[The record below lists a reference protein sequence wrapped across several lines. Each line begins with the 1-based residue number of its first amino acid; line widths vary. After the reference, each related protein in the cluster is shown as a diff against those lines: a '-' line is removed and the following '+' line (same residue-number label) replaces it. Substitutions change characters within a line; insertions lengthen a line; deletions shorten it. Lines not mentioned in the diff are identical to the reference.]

1 MKTGQHPIH
10 RQRIVEE
17 ISWIEQ
23 EIIRLRR
30 DFHSHPEQGFQEK
43 RTASVISGY
52 LSNLGV
58 QVTGGI
64 AGTGVSG
71 LLEGTG
77 PGRTVMLRADMDA
90 LPLQEK
96 NDVEYKSRNEG
107 VMHACGH
114 DGHMAILLGT
124 AAVLSRFRPSFPGRV
139 KFVFQPAEENLGGAR
154 LMIREGVMENPQ
166 VDAAFGLHLI
176 NQIPCGYIGC
186 RPGAIMAGMDIFTI
200 RVLGK
205 GGHSAM
211 PEGGIDAIAMSGQV
225 ITTLYQSVSREIA
238 PTPLIINIGTVHGGY
253 AENIIADAVE
263 LSGTVRCLDEE
274 VRKTIPDRMKR
285 VLAEITSRMNGGF
298 ELDYREGYPV
308 TANDEAMTRIVQ
320 KAAEKVVGP
329 SQVFEVPASMA
340 SEDMSF
346 YLREVPGAFFFVG
359 AGVPGTWNEPHHN
372 PCFNIDERSLSI
384 GVDMMVT
391 IVLDYLDSRRSDPG
405 A

>member
-1 MKTGQHPIH
+1 MKTGQHNTD

-17 ISWIEQ
+17 VSRIEQ
-23 EIIRLRR
+23 EVIRLRR
-30 DFHSHPEQGFQEK
+30 DFHANPEQGFQEK
-43 RTASVISGY
+43 RTASVISRY
-52 LSNLGV
+52 LSELGV
-58 QVTGGI
+58 EVTGGI

-71 LLEGTG
+71 LLKGSG

-96 NDVEYKSRNEG
+96 TSVEYKSLNDG

-124 AAVLSRFRPSFPGRV
+124 AAILSHFRSSFSGQV
-139 KFVFQPAEENLGGAR
+139 KFVFQPAEENLGGAKI
-154 LMIREGVMENPQ
+154 MIREGVMENPK

-186 RPGAIMAGMDIFTI
+186 RSGAIMAGMDTFTI

-211 PEGGIDAIAMSGQV
+211 PVGSIDAIALSGQV
-225 ITTLYQSVSREIA
+225 ITTLYETVREEIA

-253 AENIIADAVE
+253 AENIIADVVE
-263 LSGTVRCLDEE
+263 LSGTVRCLDEKIRE
-274 VRKTIPDRMKR
+274 TIPDRMKR
-285 VLAEITSRMNGGF
+285 VLSDITSRMKGGF

-320 KAAEKVVGP
+320 QAAEKVVGT
-329 SQVFEVPASMA
+329 SMVFEVPASMA

-346 YLREVPGAFFFVG
+346 YLRVVPGTFFFVG
-359 AGVPGTWNEPHHN
+359 AGIRGIQNEPHHN

-384 GVDMMVT
+384 GVNMLVT
-391 IVLDYLDSRRSDPG
+391 IALDFLNS
-405 A
+405 

>member
-1 MKTGQHPIH
+1 MKTVQHLYD
-10 RQRIVEE
+10 RQKIVEE
-17 ISWIEQ
+17 ISRMEQ

-30 DFHSHPEQGFQEK
+30 DFHAHPEQGFQER
-43 RTASVISGY
+43 RTASVISSY
-52 LSNLGV
+52 LTDLGV
-58 QVTGGI
+58 KVTGGI

-96 NDVEYKSRNEG
+96 NDLEYKSLSEG

-124 AAVLSRFRPSFPGRV
+124 ASILARLRPSFPGRV
-139 KFVFQPAEENLGGAR
+139 KLVFQPAEENLGGAR
-154 LMIREGVMENPQ
+154 LMIQEGVLDNPK

-176 NQIPCGYIGC
+176 NQIPCGYVGC
-186 RPGAIMAGMDIFTI
+186 RSGAIMAGMDTFTV

-211 PEGGIDAIAMSGQV
+211 PDGGIDAIAISGQV
-225 ITTLYQSVSREIA
+225 ITTMYRTVSREIA
-238 PTPLIINIGTVHGGY
+238 PTPLIINIGTIHGGY
-253 AENIIADAVE
+253 AENIIADVVE
-263 LSGTVRCLDEE
+263 LSGTVRCLNEE

-285 VLAEITSRMNGGF
+285 VLSEITSRMKGNF

-308 TANDEAMTRIVQ
+308 TANDEAMNRIVQ
-320 KAAEKVVGP
+320 KAAEYAVGSP
-329 SQVFEVPASMA
+329 QVIEVPASMA

-359 AGVPGTWNEPHHN
+359 AGVPGIRNEPHHN

-384 GVDMMVT
+384 GANVMVT
-391 IVLDYLDSRRSDPG
+391 IVLDYLNSQ
-405 A
+405 

>member
-1 MKTGQHPIH
+1 MKTVQ
-10 RQRIVEE
+10 RQYDRQTIVEE
-17 ISWIEQ
+17 ISRIEQ
-23 EIIRLRR
+23 EIIGLRR
-30 DFHSHPEQGFQEK
+30 NFHADPEMGFQEK
-43 RTASVISGY
+43 RTASTISRY
-52 LSNLGV
+52 LSDLGV
-58 QVTGGI
+58 KVTGGI

-90 LPLQEK
+90 LPLQERTGL
-96 NDVEYKSRNEG
+96 EYSSRNKG

-124 AAVLSRFRPSFPGRV
+124 ACVLSRFRQAFPGRV
-139 KFVFQPAEENLGGAR
+139 KLVFQPAEENLGGAR
-154 LMIREGVMENPQ
+154 LMIREGVLMNPV

-186 RPGAIMAGMDIFTI
+186 RSGAIMAGMDTFTV

-225 ITTLYQSVSREIA
+225 ITQLYPTVSREIA
-238 PTPLIINIGTVHGGY
+238 PTPLIINIGTIRGGY
-253 AENIIADAVE
+253 AENIIADVVE

-274 VRKTIPDRMKR
+274 VRKTIQDRMKR
-285 VLAEITSRMNGGF
+285 VLSGITSRMKGGF

-329 SQVFEVPASMA
+329 TQGFEVPASMA

-359 AGVPGTWNEPHHN
+359 AGITGIRNEPHHN
-372 PCFNIDERSLSI
+372 PCFNIDERSLTI

-391 IVLDYLDSRRSDPG
+391 IVLDYLNRSEASSP
-405 A
+405 